1 MPRDLDT
8 HAGYRVSTYRT
19 PNPAGW
25 ADSASPRVSAAAAAP
40 ALDALGF
47 ELCFSVSYLSATT
60 PEIVFAQILGEC
72 GLELSMR
79 GGGGFPGRDVFAEIA
94 VEFGLAVVFDGM
106 PAATAVPAVLADVAA
121 PFAVTVSV
129 AAANRRRVA

>member
-1 MPRDLDT
+1 MPSDLDT

-19 PNPAGW
+19 PNPAAR
-25 ADSASPRVSAAAAAP
+25 ADSASPRVIAAAAAAP

-79 GGGGFPGRDVFAEIA
+79 GGGFPARDVFAEIA

-129 AAANRRRVA
+129 APANRRRVA